1 MKKALFLSHVP
12 ITPVVGGDRIRIF
25 QTLRLLASRFQVDV
39 VCITHSRGH
48 REPLSKSI
56 SGICS
61 EKYFYI
67 PLLKRCFNA
76 AKTFFNAAP
85 EMVNHYRHGKVRRYI
100 DSIAGNYDVIVCGS
114 ATMAGYFF
122 HTSADNVYVDF
133 TDSFTL
139 NLDHAA
145 AVSGGLAKIWHKI
158 NAKRM
163 RVYERKCRETFRKV
177 AYISCRD
184 RDYIGADAGNTCILK
199 NSVAMPAE
207 VDCCRHT
214 PDSKSIV
221 FVGKMDYA
229 PNIEACCYFVNEVLP
244 AVAQSC
250 PDVRFIIVGMSPTA
264 KVERLAKD
272 NGHVT
277 VTGKVESVADYY
289 RNAAVVVAP
298 MISGSGLQNKILEAM
313 AHGCCVVTTPVGAD
327 GLESEAHGLIV
338 AGDSALMAQNCIKLL
353 NDHNLGKSLGDKN
366 KKYVRETYSYEAT
379 AGQFDDFIG

>member
-1 MKKALFLSHVP
+1 
-12 ITPVVGGDRIRIF
+12 
-25 QTLRLLASRFQVDV
+25 
-39 VCITHSRGH
+39 
-48 REPLSKSI
+48 
-56 SGICS
+56 
-61 EKYFYI
+61 
-67 PLLKRCFNA
+67 
-76 AKTFFNAAP
+76 
-85 EMVNHYRHGKVRRYI
+85 
-100 DSIAGNYDVIVCGS
+100 
-114 ATMAGYFF
+114 
-122 HTSADNVYVDF
+122 
-133 TDSFTL
+133 
-139 NLDHAA
+139 
-145 AVSGGLAKIWHKI
+145 
-158 NAKRM
+158 
-163 RVYERKCRETFRKV
+163 
-177 AYISCRD
+177 
-184 RDYIGADAGNTCILK
+184 
-199 NSVAMPAE
+199 MPAE